1 MAKLR
6 YPIEFEGKRIE
17 EITLRR
23 ATVKDM
29 RKAKEISGDD
39 AESEILLISN
49 LANLPIDAIEALD
62 LWDYQV
68 LQKELSSFLPKSRRS
83 QN

>member
-6 YPIEFEGKRIE
+6 YPIEFEGKKIK

-39 AESEILLISN
+39 AESEVILISN
-49 LANLPIDAIEALD
+49 LADLPIDAIELLD

-68 LQKELSSFLPKSRRS
+68 LQKELSSFLPKPRRS

>member
-6 YPIEFEGKRIE
+6 YPIEFEEKRIE

-39 AESEILLISN
+39 AESEVILISN
-49 LANLPIDAIEALD
+49 LANLPIDAIELLD